1 MTRRPDPTRRLPR
14 PAQVHSH
21 IGHLL
26 RELRFARRLL
36 RLSKQAE
43 ERRVPPRPPTAA

>member
-1 MTRRPDPTRRLPR
+1 MTRRPDPARRLPR

-36 RLSKQAE
+36 RLAKLAE
-43 ERRVPPRPPTAA
+43 ERRTPPRTPVPA